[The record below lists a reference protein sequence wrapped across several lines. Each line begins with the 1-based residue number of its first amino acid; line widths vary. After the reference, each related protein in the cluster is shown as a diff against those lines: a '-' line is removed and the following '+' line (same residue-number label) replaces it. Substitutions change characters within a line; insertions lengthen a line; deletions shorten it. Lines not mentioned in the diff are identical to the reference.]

1 MIATTKNRCHER
13 EDNMKRFVAFFL
25 MSVMLVCSLIP
36 GQSVFADSVREV
48 PYLSLGADLKEAEK
62 KTVLSLLGVDENQLD
77 QYTLGQVTN
86 QEEHEYLGDYVPAN
100 VIGTRALS
108 SVLVT
113 LEEGGH
119 GIDVSTNNITYC
131 TGGMYRNALATA
143 GIQDATVKVA
153 GPFNITGTAALVGA
167 MKAYEAMTGETI
179 SEETKDAATNEL
191 VATGELAEKIGNAA
205 KAEELI
211 ALIKDKVVSE
221 DLSSL
226 TEIKNAIEN
235 ACKDL
240 QISLSEEDKQLI
252 LDLMDKIKNL
262 DIDIDQLKEQAKAVY
277 DKLAEMGIDLKSESF
292 WQSVK
297 DFFDRIFDT
306 IIGFFA

>member
-1 MIATTKNRCHER
+1 
-13 EDNMKRFVAFFL
+13 MKRFIAFFL
-25 MSVMLVCSLIP
+25 MSVMLVSSMIP
-36 GQSVFADSVREV
+36 GQNVSADSVREK
-48 PYLSLGADLKEAEK
+48 PYLSLGANLNEAEK
-62 KTVLSLLGVDENQLD
+62 KTVLELLGVDENQLD

-86 QEEHEYLGDYVPAN
+86 EEEHEYLGEYVPAN

-113 LEEGGH
+113 LEEGGR

-167 MKAYEAMTGETI
+167 MKAYEAMTGEAI

-191 VATGELAEKIGNAA
+191 VATGELAENLGNAD

-211 ALIKDKVVSE
+211 ALIKDKVVSQ

-226 TEIKNAIEN
+226 AEIKNAIEE

-240 QISLSEEDKQLI
+240 QVNLSEEDRQLI

-262 DIDIDQLKEQAKAVY
+262 DIDVDQLKAQAKAVY
-277 DKLAEMGIDLKSESF
+277 EKLAEMGIDLKSESF

-306 IIGFFA
+306 IIGFFGQNQ

>member
-1 MIATTKNRCHER
+1 
-13 EDNMKRFVAFFL
+13 MKRFIAFFL

-36 GQSVFADSVREV
+36 GQKVSADSIREM
-48 PYLSLGADLKEAEK
+48 PYLSLGADLKEKEK
-62 KTVLSLLGVDENQLD
+62 KTVLELLGVDENQLD

-86 QEEHEYLGDYVPAN
+86 EEEHEYLGEYVPAN

-113 LEEGGH
+113 LEEKGH
-119 GIDVSTNNITYC
+119 GIDVSTKNITYC

-143 GIQDATVKVA
+143 GIQDASVVVA
-153 GPFNITGTAALVGA
+153 GPFNLTGTAALVGA
-167 MKAYEAMTGETI
+167 MKAYEAMTGEEI

-191 VATGELAEKIGNAA
+191 VATGELAESIGNAD

-221 DLSSL
+221 DLSGL
-226 TEIKNAIEN
+226 GEIKKAIED

-240 QISLSEEDKQLI
+240 QISLSEEDKQMI

-262 DIDIDQLKEQAKAVY
+262 DIDIDQLKAQANAIY
-277 DKLAEMGIDLKSESF
+277 EKLAEMGIDLKSESF

-297 DFFDRIFDT
+297 DFFDRIFDAV
-306 IIGFFA
+306 IGFFGQNE

>member
-1 MIATTKNRCHER
+1 
-13 EDNMKRFVAFFL
+13 MKRFTAIFL
-25 MSVMLVCSLIP
+25 MLVMLACCMVP
-36 GQSVFADSVREV
+36 GQKTFADSIEEK
-48 PYLSLGADLKEAEK
+48 PYLSLGADLNETEK
-62 KTVLSLLGVDENQLD
+62 NTVLELLGVDKTQLERF
-77 QYTLGQVTN
+77 TLGEVTN
-86 QEEHEYLGDYVPAN
+86 EEEHEYLGEYMPAN
-100 VIGTRALS
+100 IIGKRALS

-113 LEEGGH
+113 LEEEGR
-119 GIDVSTNNITYC
+119 GIDVATNNITYC

-143 GIQDATVKVA
+143 GIQDASVKVA

-167 MKAYEAMTGETI
+167 MKAYEAMTGEII

-191 VATGELAEKIGNAA
+191 VATGELAENIGDTQ

-211 ALIKDKVVSE
+211 ALIKDKVVSR

-226 TEIKNAIEN
+226 TEIKNAIEE

-240 QISLSEEDKQLI
+240 QISLSEEDRQLI

-277 DKLAEMGIDLKSESF
+277 EKLAEMGIDLKSESF

-297 DFFDRIFDT
+297 DFFDRLFDT
-306 IIGFFA
+306 IIGFFGQN